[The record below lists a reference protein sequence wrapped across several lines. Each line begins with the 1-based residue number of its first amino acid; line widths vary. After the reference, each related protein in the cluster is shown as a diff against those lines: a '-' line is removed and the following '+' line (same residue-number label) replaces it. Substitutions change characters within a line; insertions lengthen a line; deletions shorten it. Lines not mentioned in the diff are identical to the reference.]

1 MESLKNV
8 AKMVLGVLVG
18 IAVGYGS
25 VMLVL
30 WLADGG
36 KPVGGSD
43 SEGLDVGLLF
53 LSVFLAIVWLGVTTL
68 IHLIMHEAGHLIM
81 GLLTGFRFLSFRV
94 FKFTLVKT
102 DEGLRWKRFHIAGTG
117 GQCLMELP
125 VNQDMKTA
133 PWFWYNAGGVLMN
146 LLLVVVAIILLRTV
160 SMGIVGFSFFIML
173 AFVGIIMSL
182 INGIPMIS
190 GGVSNDGN
198 NLLMLWRRPPLRRFF
213 VRTLQMAGQQSRGRR
228 LTEMPQEWFEDLPVD
243 KHSQYLEVSN
253 RVNYMALL
261 EDAGRYDEALAV
273 GEELMSLDKALPS
286 LLRFEVGGERVMLE
300 LLTQNRAAVVD
311 SLWTRQLARY
321 TEINSRFSPLKC
333 AVLFTYEL
341 LHCHNQEKADTYRQS
356 LLQHQN
362 DYTMPGEARTALNII
377 ENAQAVAERIPNE

>member
-1 MESLKNV
+1 MELLKKV
-8 AKMVLGVLVG
+8 VKMVLGILVG
-18 IAVGYGS
+18 ISVGYGS
-25 VMLVL
+25 IMLVL

-36 KPVGGSD
+36 KPDGGSD
-43 SEGLDVGLLF
+43 SEGLDVGLLI
-53 LSVFLAIVWLGVTTL
+53 LSVVLAFVWLVVTTL

-117 GQCLMELP
+117 GQGLMELP
-125 VNQDMKTA
+125 ADQDVKTA

-146 LLLVVVAIILLRTV
+146 LLLAVVVIVVLRTV
-160 SMGIVGFSFFIML
+160 SMGIVGFSFFILL

-182 INGIPMIS
+182 TNGIPMIS

-273 GEELMSLDKALPS
+273 GEELMSLDKALPT
-286 LLRFEVGGERVMLE
+286 LFRFEVGGERVMLE

-311 SLWTRQLARY
+311 SLWTRQLSNY
-321 TEINSRFSPLKC
+321 TEVNSRFSPLKC

-362 DYTMPGEARTALNII
+362 DYTMPGEARTALNIV
-377 ENAQAVAERIPNE
+377 EKAQEVAERITNE